1 MTATMSNIEFVRF
14 SKLYNWSVQYLQ
26 EDNFSYNQDFPL
38 VTIGTFLK
46 RNKTIVE
53 VKNGVKYKRVTIKTN
68 NGGVFLRDTE
78 TGEKIGTKNQF
89 VIKEGQFLVSKID
102 ARNGAFGVV
111 TNEVDGA
118 IITGNF
124 WAFDVDYSLI
134 NPHYLALITTTPEFI
149 KFCENSS
156 TGTTNRHYLQEDL
169 FLAVEIPLPPVND
182 NDAKKRNLSNVVT
195 QEKLVDA
202 YNNKIAE
209 AELAKNKAKEKEAE
223 IEKYLMSELGIG
235 KSNLGIK
242 KQGLHFTKFKDLFR
256 WDAEYI
262 LNERVFLN
270 SQYPLVEYSKLFT
283 NLYNG
288 IPARNYASKG
298 IRFLKVADIKH
309 NYIDDSNV
317 KFINSYRSNDLIN
330 ENTLLITRKGT
341 VGNSIF
347 IKDDKKYCA
356 SSEVFIIKIDNTI
369 VDGEYL
375 SEINLSDF
383 VQQQF
388 IEKNTGTIMPSISQ
402 NKLLE
407 IKIPL
412 PNSLDKQKQ
421 VVSYIKEIRKAVCDL
436 NTMYL
441 ELQQQALLD
450 FEHQIFKRN

>member
-1 MTATMSNIEFVRF
+1 M
-14 SKLYNWSVQYLQ
+14 
-26 EDNFSYNQDFPL
+26 
-38 VTIGTFLK
+38 K
-46 RNKTIVE
+46 RNKRTIE
-53 VKNGVKYKRVTIKTN
+53 IKNGAKYKRVTIKTN
-68 NGGVFLRDTE
+68 NGGVFLRDIE
-78 TGEKIGTKNQF
+78 VGEKIGTKNQF
-89 VIKEGQFLVSKID
+89 TIKEGQFLVSKID

-111 TNEVDGA
+111 TNEVDEA

-169 FLAVEIPLPPVND
+169 FLAVEIPLPPLD
-182 NDAKKRNLSNVVT
+182 DKDAEKRNLPNAVT
-195 QEKLVDA
+195 QKKLVEE
-202 YNNKIAE
+202 YNHKIAE
-209 AELAKNKAKEKEAE
+209 AEAAKIKAKEKESE
-223 IEKYLMSELGIG
+223 IEKYLMGELGIG
-235 KSNLGIK
+235 KSNIGSK
-242 KQGLHFTKFKDLFR
+242 KQGLHFTKFKDLYR

-262 LNERVFLN
+262 LNEKVTLN
-270 SQYPLVEYSKLFT
+270 SQYPLVEYSNLFT

-309 NYIDDSNV
+309 NYIDDSNT

-347 IKDDKKYCA
+347 IKENKKYCA
-356 SSEVFIIKIDNTI
+356 SSEVFIIRLDSTV

-383 VQQQF
+383 VKQQYV
-388 IEKNTGTIMPSISQ
+388 EKNTGTIMPSISQ

-412 PNSLDKQKQ
+412 PNSLEKQKQ
-421 VVSYIKEIRKAVCDL
+421 IVNYIKEIRKAVFDL
-436 NTMYL
+436 NKRCI
-441 ELQQQALLD
+441 ELQENALLD
-450 FEHQIFKRN
+450 FEYQIFKRN